1 MSTTKAKKRYHYRA
15 GLAVEDEA
23 VRSGLL
29 KTRRGMCGCPPC
41 SPPRLKLR
49 QVYAEARLRLCGV
62 DALPSEAEAPRR
74 PHADPGAC
82 RVIRVGRRERGARGK
97 VCRGPDGR
105 QGSLL
110 ATPSKARSATRPK
123 RSTSLLATSLEL
135 GFFVVKVR
143 GQANFKSPSPQPL
156 PNDVSFRLCMM
167 LLFTFPE
174 ATNTGPG
181 FNRGSG
187 GGARGGG

>member
-1 MSTTKAKKRYHYRA
+1 MFKDATKCHYRA

-82 RVIRVGRRERGARGK
+82 RVLRVARRERGVRGQG
-97 VCRGPDGR
+97 CRGPDGR
-105 QGSLL
+105 RGPLL
-110 ATPSKARSATRPK
+110 ARQAERPK
-123 RSTSLLATSLEL
+123 RSTYFADDVIEV

-143 GQANFKSPSPQPL
+143 GQANFKSPSPR
-156 PNDVSFRLCMM
+156 PNPNEASFRLCLVF
-167 LLFTFPE
+167 LLGRV
-174 ATNTGPG
+174 AALQG
-181 FNRGSG
+181 R
-187 GGARGGG
+187 